1 MFKQK
6 TNQKLKTESIVKA
19 VTDQKPLVS
28 IITVVFNGKNT
39 LEKTILSV
47 INQNYQNIE
56 YIIIDGGSTDGTLEI
71 IHKYEKEIDYWISE
85 KDNGIYD
92 AMNKGILAA
101 NGKFVNFMNAGD
113 YFFDNNI
120 LQKLPLNPLSKI
132 IFGNIMYESGKVF
145 ESTFDYRMYLKNTL
159 HHQSAF
165 YALDLLKQLGLFD
178 TNFKILADY
187 DMNFKA
193 LKLGI
198 KFEQVPLLVAI
209 CSDYG
214 ISDIPKFTNYNE
226 EVKIRLKSNYLLGV
240 LLASYSYIRFIV
252 KKNCIMTQI
261 NASIVLYHNKKEQLI
276 KVINS
281 FLDTDLQVRLY
292 LIDNSSNDDLKGLCE
307 IDRVYLQQCQ
317 FRIWSWT

>member
-252 KKNCIMTQI
+252 KKI
-261 NASIVLYHNKKEQLI
+261 SRIVL
-276 KVINS
+276 
-281 FLDTDLQVRLY
+281 
-292 LIDNSSNDDLKGLCE
+292 
-307 IDRVYLQQCQ
+307 
-317 FRIWSWT
+317 